1 VFLQELEMRKLAH
14 NEGRRY
20 CDTLALKYQAERM
33 PEQIRLKVGMVTTQ
47 QMAVYEE
54 FARNIPGFQP
64 LSERDTIVVPPP
76 VSNQNKYYT
85 RISKWKILKSS

>member
-1 VFLQELEMRKLAH
+1 MLFFYQELEMRKLAH

-64 LSERDTIVVPPP
+64 LSERDTIIVPPP
-76 VSNQNKYYT
+76 VSNNSCRLEQ
-85 RISKWKILKSS
+85 RF

>member
-1 VFLQELEMRKLAH
+1 LLFKELEMRKLAQ

-33 PEQIRLKVGMVTTQ
+33 PEQIRLKVGMVTSQ

-64 LSERDTIVVPPP
+64 LTDRESVVLPPP
-76 VSNQNKYYT
+76 VRYT
-85 RISKWKILKSS
+85 L

>member
-1 VFLQELEMRKLAH
+1 MCFVKEFERRKHAR

-20 CDTLALKYQAERM
+20 CDSAVLTYQAERM
-33 PEQIRLKVGMVTTQ
+33 PEQIRLKVGAVTPQ

-64 LSERDTIVVPPP
+64 LSERDTAVFLPKPVVVCTFIVCKLVFCR
-76 VSNQNKYYT
+76 K
-85 RISKWKILKSS
+85 